1 MSDSEKKKRPK
12 IEKITLNVVPKD
24 KRKSWL
30 DVSLIQAGVYICVP
44 SLLLGGMLVQCM
56 SLSDTII
63 TLGLGYLVSIVI
75 TALIGIIGE
84 DLGVPTC
91 VIGMASFGKLGARV
105 VISSIFAIALIGW
118 FSAQNAVCGSAFA
131 NFLAQMGFD
140 VPLTACTAFWGI
152 VMLATAVYGID
163 GLKILNY
170 IAVPALAIIFIIG
183 TKMAINEY
191 GVDALSAPI
200 APTMNIFE
208 GVVLCGSFLSVG
220 MTNASDFTRYQKS
233 RGGVWASSILG
244 IWVPGFI
251 LGILGAVLTKLTEE
265 NDLSLILA
273 DIGLP
278 ILGAA
283 ILILAT
289 WTTNT
294 TNIYSSGINLV
305 MLLKL
310 KDDKRALATVVSGIG
325 GTIIAMTGF
334 ATFFELFVNTLGI
347 LFFPVG
353 GVFLAD
359 YLIIRGNKPENFRYS
374 STVNW
379 AGVIAW
385 CAGCVLTMLT
395 PAWGLFAGFFLS
407 AVLYII
413 IYKVLP
419 CKEVNVIDPLK
430 PINPAE

>member
-1 MSDSEKKKRPK
+1 MPDNGKARDSK
-12 IEKITLNVVPKD
+12 IEKTTLNVVPQD

-56 SLSDTII
+56 PLSSTVI

-75 TALIGIIGE
+75 TALIGIIGA

-91 VIGMASFGKLGARV
+91 VIGMASFGKVGARLI
-105 VISSIFAIALIGW
+105 ISSIFAIALIGW
-118 FSAQNAVCGSAFA
+118 FSAQNAVCGAAFA
-131 NFLAQMGFD
+131 NLLAQIGFD
-140 VPLTACTAFWGI
+140 VPVIACTAFWGI
-152 VMLATAVYGID
+152 VMLTTAVYGID

-183 TKMAINEY
+183 AIIAVNQY
-191 GVDALSAPI
+191 GTAALNASVNT
-200 APTMNIFE
+200 TMNIFE

-220 MTNASDFTRYQKS
+220 MTCASDFTRYQKS
-233 RGGVWASSILG
+233 RGGVWTSSTLG
-244 IWVPGFI
+244 IWIPGFV
-251 LGILGAVLTKLTEE
+251 LGILGAILTKLTTQ

-273 DIGLP
+273 DVGMP
-278 ILGAA
+278 ILGAL

-294 TNIYSSGINLV
+294 TNIYSSGINFV
-305 MLLKL
+305 MLFKL
-310 KDDKRALATVVSGIG
+310 KDDKRALATVVSGII

-334 ATFFELFVNTLGI
+334 ATFFETFVNTLGV

-359 YLIIRGNKPENFRYS
+359 YLIIRKNKPENFRYS
-374 STVNW
+374 SIVNW

-385 CAGCVLTMLT
+385 CAGCILTWFT
-395 PAWGLFAGFFLS
+395 PSWGLFAGFFLS
-407 AVLYII
+407 SILYVAFYRI
-413 IYKVLP
+413 LP
-419 CKEVNVIDPLK
+419 CKEDNIIDPSK

>member
-1 MSDSEKKKRPK
+1 MPDNEKVKDSK
-12 IEKITLNVVPKD
+12 IEKITLNVVPQD
-24 KRKSWL
+24 KRKGWL

-44 SLLLGGMLVQCM
+44 SLLLGGMLIQCM
-56 SLSDTII
+56 SLSSTII
-63 TLGLGYLVSIVI
+63 TLGLGYLVSIII

-84 DLGVPTC
+84 DLGLPTC
-91 VIGMASFGKLGARV
+91 VIGMASFGKIGARV
-105 VISSIFAIALIGW
+105 IISSIFAIALIGW

-131 NFLAQMGFD
+131 NLLVQIGFD
-140 VPLTACTAFWGI
+140 VPVVACTAFWGI

-163 GLKILNY
+163 GLKVLNY

-183 TKMAINEY
+183 TIIAVNQY
-191 GVDALSAPI
+191 GTDALNTPVDS
-200 APTMNIFE
+200 TMSIFE

-220 MTNASDFTRYQKS
+220 MTCASDFTRYQKS
-233 RGGVWASSILG
+233 RGGVWTSSTLG

-251 LGILGAVLTKLTEE
+251 LGILGAILTKLTTQ

-294 TNIYSSGINLV
+294 TNIYSSGINFV
-305 MLLKL
+305 MLLRL
-310 KDDKRALATVVSGIG
+310 KDDKRAMATVVSGIV

-334 ATFFELFVNTLGI
+334 ATFFETFVNTLGV

-359 YLIIRGNKPENFRYS
+359 YIIIRKNKPENFRYS
-374 STVNW
+374 NTVNW

-385 CAGCVLTMLT
+385 CAGCILTWFT
-395 PAWGLFAGFFLS
+395 PTWGLFAGFFLS
-407 AVLYII
+407 IILYVVLYN
-413 IYKVLP
+413 VLP
-419 CKEVNVIDPLK
+419 CREPNVIDASK